1 MIFGKFHRRGVESVS
16 ARELVL
22 RSRGTMAQLRQ
33 VGYVC
38 VCRGAATTR
47 VRTNDDACAE
57 IQPCEAKAN
66 YELCDAGNAPG
77 ASASSRRMREDI
89 LDSADVVFAMAALT
103 NAVKAPSSPNLPKN
117 TPSSGYGV
125 ATSLVVDDTTKH

>member
-1 MIFGKFHRRGVESVS
+1 
-16 ARELVL
+16 
-22 RSRGTMAQLRQ
+22 MAQLRQ

-57 IQPCEAKAN
+57 IQPCDAKAN
-66 YELCDAGNAPG
+66 YELCYAGDAPG
-77 ASASSRRMREDI
+77 SARSSNMREYMMSS
-89 LDSADVVFAMAALT
+89 SADVVFAMAVLT

>member
-33 VGYVC
+33 MGYVS

-57 IQPCEAKAN
+57 IQPCDAKAN
-66 YELCDAGNAPG
+66 YELCYAGDAPG
-77 ASASSRRMREDI
+77 SARSSNMREDMMKS
-89 LDSADVVFAMAALT
+89 SADLVFAMA
-103 NAVKAPSSPNLPKN
+103 LPQM
-117 TPSSGYGV
+117 
-125 ATSLVVDDTTKH
+125 L